1 MGDDG
6 KKRGFG
12 GFACTDIE
20 RGKLASPE
28 EVARKY
34 KCRKAR
40 HDF

>member
-1 MGDDG
+1 MM
-6 KKRGFG
+6 RGFG

-34 KCRKAR
+34 NCRMP
-40 HDF
+40 